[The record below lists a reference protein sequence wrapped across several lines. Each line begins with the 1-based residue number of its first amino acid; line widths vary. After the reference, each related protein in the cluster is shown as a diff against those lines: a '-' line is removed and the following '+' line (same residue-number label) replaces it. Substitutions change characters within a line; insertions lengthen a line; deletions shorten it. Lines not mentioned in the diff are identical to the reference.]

1 MKNPLS
7 LSVVLPAYNEAK
19 NIKRTVTEAVSYA
32 ERSFNDYEVIVVNDG
47 STDGTGEIVEE
58 LTLADPKIILVNHA
72 KNSGYGAALR
82 SGFDRASLDYLF
94 LMDSDGQFD
103 ISDIERFLPFIN
115 TFDIIVGYREKRADP
130 AIRSLNTWLYH
141 LYVELLFGLRMRD
154 MDCAF
159 KMFTRRAYE
168 AVKPIKSGGAL
179 FSAELI
185 IKWKRKGFSI
195 KEVPV
200 RHFPRKFGR
209 QTGANVRV
217 ILRMFREC
225 WKLRNELRE

>member
-58 LTLADPKIILVNHA
+58 LTLTNPKIILVHHA

-94 LMDSDGQFD
+94 SW
-103 ISDIERFLPFIN
+103 
-115 TFDIIVGYREKRADP
+115 IVTG
-130 AIRSLNTWLYH
+130 SLT
-141 LYVELLFGLRMRD
+141 
-154 MDCAF
+154 
-159 KMFTRRAYE
+159 
-168 AVKPIKSGGAL
+168 
-179 FSAELI
+179 
-185 IKWKRKGFSI
+185 
-195 KEVPV
+195 
-200 RHFPRKFGR
+200 
-209 QTGANVRV
+209 
-217 ILRMFREC
+217 
-225 WKLRNELRE
+225 